1 MIKARIL
8 VAEDDPNFGLV
19 MKSYLSLQQYD
30 VTLCEDGNKALSVLQ
45 HQDFDLCILDVMMP
59 FCDGFTVA
67 QRIQKSGRKMPVVFL
82 TAKALKEDQIKGYRL
97 GAIDYLIKPF
107 DPDILL
113 LKVQAILRLPSDEE
127 DPTIQ
132 YRIGPFVFN
141 PHLRQLRNDETQW
154 KLSPKENSLLEL
166 LCQKK
171 GTVLLREEALLK
183 IWGEESFFTG
193 QSMNVY
199 ITKLRNYFRTAS
211 EHPVSIENLHSK
223 GFMLTPAAEAEEG

>member
-1 MIKARIL
+1 MNKARIL

-19 MKSYLSLQQYD
+19 MKSYLSLQKYD
-30 VTLCEDGNKALSVLQ
+30 VTLCEDGNKALSALQ
-45 HQDFDLCILDVMMP
+45 YQDFDLCILDVMMP
-59 FCDGFTVA
+59 FCDGFSVA

-113 LKVQAILRLPSDEE
+113 LKVQAILRLPNDQE
-127 DPTIQ
+127 DITIQ
-132 YRIGPFVFN
+132 YRIGTFVFN
-141 PHLRQLRNDETQW
+141 PYLRQLRNGENQW
-154 KLSPKENSLLEL
+154 KLTPKENSLLEL

-183 IWGEESFFTG
+183 IWEEENFFTG

-199 ITKLRNYFRTAS
+199 ITKLRNYFRTA
-211 EHPVSIENLHSK
+211 EEQHIRIENLHSK
-223 GFMLTPAAEAEEG
+223 GFMLLPAAEVEE